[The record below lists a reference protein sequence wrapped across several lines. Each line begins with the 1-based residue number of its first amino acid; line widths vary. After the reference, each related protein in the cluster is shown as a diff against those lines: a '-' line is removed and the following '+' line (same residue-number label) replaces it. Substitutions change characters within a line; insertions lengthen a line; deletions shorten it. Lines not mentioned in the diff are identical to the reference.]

1 MMTLSQLRL
10 LVPFILPV
18 LGCIL
23 IAVAAFLVHPAL
35 GFLVSGVAAF
45 FTEWRIDAERSRG

>member
-1 MMTLSQLRL
+1 LKL
-10 LVPFILPV
+10 LTPFILPV

-23 IAVAAFLVHPAL
+23 IAVSAFLVAPAL

-45 FTEWRIDAERSRG
+45 VAEWRIDAERSQE